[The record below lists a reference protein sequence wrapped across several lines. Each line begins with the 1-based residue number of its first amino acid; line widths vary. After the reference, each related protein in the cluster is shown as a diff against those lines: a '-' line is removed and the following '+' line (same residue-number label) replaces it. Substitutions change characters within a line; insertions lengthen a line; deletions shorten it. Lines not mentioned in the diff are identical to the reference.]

1 MNFATIKL
9 SFNTCYYLRKLLL
22 QSESELK
29 TILSES
35 GIFFN
40 SKEVL
45 EQLLESVYLEE
56 VLQNLL
62 VELYQEEDFIN
73 KVVEQLEN
81 LVRRHQTILQ
91 KADISQEDIA
101 IKRNIFLLLGFK
113 RIIITNQEIFD
124 ALSQIS
130 LFSKNYLGNT
140 LTINNWQ
147 STCPENDWLKKIK
160 IERSA
165 KFTCS
170 DEVQQLNLK
179 QLQLIH
185 EWTTAFGKRSSA
197 VIRDFTEILNE
208 ERIGELPNG
217 VLLLSVNSYATWVNM
232 L

>member
-1 MNFATIKL
+1 MDFATIKI
-9 SFNTCYYLRKLLL
+9 SFNTCYYIRKLLL
-22 QSESELK
+22 QCESELK
-29 TILSES
+29 ALLSQS
-35 GIFFN
+35 GIFFT
-40 SKEVL
+40 SKEIL

-56 VLQNLL
+56 ALQNLL
-62 VELYQEEDFIN
+62 VELYQEENFIN

-81 LVRRHQTILQ
+81 LVRRHQAILQ
-91 KADISQEDIA
+91 KADISQEDID
-101 IKRNIFLLLGFK
+101 IKRKIFLLLGFK

-140 LTINNWQ
+140 LTINSWQ
-147 STCPENDWLKKIK
+147 STCPDNDWLKKIQ

-165 KFTCS
+165 KFTCF

-185 EWTTAFGKRSSA
+185 EWVTAFGKRSSA
-197 VIRDFTEILNE
+197 VIRDFTKILNE

-217 VLLLSVNSYATWVNM
+217 VLLLSINSYAAWVNM